1 MTLFLLGL
9 VLGGCTGWCV
19 TLGYFAGKRDRGLS
33 EAERI
38 VIRGAYRQAMGEP
51 YRVNP
56 LHGVWK

>member
-9 VLGGCTGWCV
+9 VLGGCAGWCV
-19 TLGYFAGKRDRGLS
+19 TLGVLATKRDRGLS

-51 YRVNP
+51 YRTNP
-56 LHGVWK
+56 LRGTWT